1 MNKKYL
7 VIPAVAIA
15 LLAGAGAVSAKGP
28 MGGGP
33 GGFGGFE
40 RDPDQWLTRIT
51 ADATMLGISVDEM
64 KTAWS
69 QGKTLQ
75 EVATEKGITQD
86 QLAAKLKAAKE
97 TKHKEALQALVTKG
111 YLTQAQADARLAAMK
126 TRQTEAQAKRG
137 NGTMMK
143 GMMEGRLGANR

>member
-1 MNKKYL
+1 MKKKYL
-7 VIPAVAIA
+7 VIPAMAIA
-15 LLAGAGAVSAKGP
+15 LLAGAGAVSAQGP
-28 MGGGP
+28 MGGGH

-86 QLAAKLKAAKE
+86 QLKAKLKAAQE
-97 TKHKEALQALVTKG
+97 TKQKDALQALVTKG

-126 TRQTEAQAKRG
+126 TRQAEAQTKRG
-137 NGTMMK
+137 NGSMMK
-143 GMMEGRLGANR
+143 GMEGRMGANR